1 MDQKTLDSICKQ
13 VYQKFPEAKGVKPKV
28 KAYSETQSLLLFQ
41 TTSTTADGKSLP
53 RTIRVVVDQTGK
65 ISKMSTSH

>member
-28 KAYSETQSLLLFQ
+28 KAYSENQSLLLFQ
-41 TTSTTADGKSLP
+41 TTSKTADGKSLP
-53 RTIRVVVDQTGK
+53 RTIRVVVDQNGK
-65 ISKMSTSH
+65 VTKMSTSH

>member
-1 MDQKTLDSICKQ
+1 MDQKTLDSVCKQ

-41 TTSTTADGKSLP
+41 TTAQTADGRSLP
-53 RTIRVVVDQTGK
+53 RTIRVVVDESGK